1 MTIIKSFS
9 VDVSSVSPLSFSL
22 MRANA
27 QNVSCRNSLRWPVYI
42 INSVNLTK
50 LPCYT
55 PPLIQL
61 HSFFRNVPHLWL
73 INWLIDYLTDWPLID
88 WLIDCLNLYMFV
100 INLIHHGK
108 SVCMVHVFMHPLV
121 WVRNLT
127 CSLHCLFQ
135 FLLLPTH
142 A

>member
-1 MTIIKSFS
+1 MFL
-9 VDVSSVSPLSFSL
+9 VSAPCPSLWWGLTLKMSAVETLYGGQFTLSTQL
-22 MRANA
+22 
-27 QNVSCRNSLRWPVYI
+27 I
-42 INSVNLTK
+42 

-121 WVRNLT
+121 WVRNLA

-135 FLLLPTH
+135 LLLLPTH
-142 A
+142 V